1 MFVQALQTMP
11 GIDQRSAA
19 MLLVAI
25 GVAMNA
31 FGTAQRLAGQ
41 GFAQQTTNQQVNILA
56 ASNAKATLMHGAC
69 SVNVLMQLVERA
81 VLCRSNANP
90 CWFDEVAR
98 ERLCFGTQTT
108 KGDVCIAITW

>member
-1 MFVQALQTMP
+1 MQALQTMP

-31 FGTAQRLAGQ
+31 FGTTQRLAGQ
-41 GFAQQTTNQQVNILA
+41 GFVQQTTNQQVNILA
-56 ASNAKATLMHGAC
+56 ASNANLMYGAC
-69 SVNVLMQLVERA
+69 SVNVLMQLVERV

-90 CWFDEVAR
+90 CWFDEIAR
-98 ERLCFGTQTT
+98 KRSLLWYIN
-108 KGDVCIAITW
+108 D